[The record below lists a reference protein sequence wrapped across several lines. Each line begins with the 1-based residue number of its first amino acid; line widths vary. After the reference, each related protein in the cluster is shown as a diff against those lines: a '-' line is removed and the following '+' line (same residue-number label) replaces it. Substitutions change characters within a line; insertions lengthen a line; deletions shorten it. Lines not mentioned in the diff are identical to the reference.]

1 MDHHDSILAERIL
14 PALRQIRISGDS
26 IPWMGQVYIR
36 SHNTLYSPQ
45 SLKQIKT
52 TFILFLCSPPSP
64 TALSSIC
71 STLYMFHL
79 HLFLFQMPSSPPKTL
94 FPLSFLHL
102 STLPFPSS
110 FILLLLPFPHPSFFI
125 YSPFLHLFSYYFPR
139 HLHLLV
145 ILLTPLRFIHRYFSS
160 FQAILYF
167 FFLLFLHLP
176 PLFPPTQPFS
186 FLNGRNCFPL
196 PFSKPTQ
203 PYLPFHPT
211 SLFVNNVE
219 LNGINFCHNPQERQP
234 QAHYEG
240 QPPGLHWNDEI
251 HLARDC
257 LLQGAPG

>member
-1 MDHHDSILAERIL
+1 
-14 PALRQIRISGDS
+14 
-26 IPWMGQVYIR
+26 MGQVYIR

-125 YSPFLHLFSYYFPR
+125 YSPFLHLFSYYFPPPPPPSR
-139 HLHLLV
+139 HPLNSPTLYPSLL
-145 ILLTPLRFIHRYFSS
+145 LFFSGHT
-160 FQAILYF
+160 L
-167 FFLLFLHLP
+167 FFLPLVP
-176 PLFPPTQPFS
+176 PHPSPFPTNPTF
-186 FLNGRNCFPL
+186 
-196 PFSKPTQ
+196 
-203 PYLPFHPT
+203 
-211 SLFVNNVE
+211 
-219 LNGINFCHNPQERQP
+219 
-234 QAHYEG
+234 
-240 QPPGLHWNDEI
+240 
-251 HLARDC
+251 
-257 LLQGAPG
+257 